1 MRGITKIS
9 AIAFCAA
16 AIFAVLIFFARNVHA
31 QQAAAAPAPEIK
43 QEVPDNPVE
52 HAPPDQPLPYS
63 HKTHAGTLGLPCT
76 TCHTNPDPGN
86 MMTFPSTVKCMSC
99 HRSVATNKPA
109 IKQLA
114 ALSKTGQPIPW
125 VRVYKILPG
134 VNWSHRKH
142 LEAGMKCQMC
152 HGQVAEMD
160 RMSEATSVTTM
171 GVCLSCHKEHG
182 APLVCSTCHSW
193 PPAN

>member
-1 MRGITKIS
+1 LKGITKLS
-9 AIAFCAA
+9 AIAVSAFAL
-16 AIFAVLIFFARNVHA
+16 FAVLFFFAHNAKA
-31 QQAAAAPAPEIK
+31 QQADTSTTPAIK

-63 HKTHAGTLGLPCT
+63 HKTHVGMVGLPCA

-86 MMTFPSTVKCMSC
+86 MMTFPATTKCMSC
-99 HRSVATNKPA
+99 HHSVAANKPS
-109 IKQLA
+109 IKKLA
-114 ALSKTGQPIPW
+114 AFSKSGQPIPW

-134 VNWSHRKH
+134 VNWTHRKH

-152 HGQVAEMD
+152 HGQVQDMD

-171 GVCLSCHKEHG
+171 GVCLKCHQDHG
-182 APLVCSTCHSW
+182 APVVCQTCHSW
-193 PPAN
+193 PAAN